1 MGKEGT
7 WNTVNDFGFN
17 DTINWIPEEEG
28 EYIIMVQAKREDSTK
43 PFDFISKF
51 DYVIGEAEENFIRNV
66 YLNKDTL
73 NMGERIEAVVESNK
87 FPLMFKYWLKED
99 DNWKLIKDYS
109 TENSIS
115 LVVKNQAYKNLW
127 LNVKI

>member
-1 MGKEGT
+1 
-7 WNTVNDFGFN
+7 
-17 DTINWIPEEEG
+17 
-28 EYIIMVQAKREDSTK
+28 MVQAKREDSTK